1 MSQKTASPERHEFQA
16 EVKQVLDIV
25 VHSLYTDKE
34 IFVRE
39 LISNASD
46 ATEKLR
52 HTQITEKEIFDADLD
67 LEIQVTSDAEAGT
80 ITICDS
86 GIGMTRSELIENLGT
101 IAHSGSKQFLNA
113 LKESGERNENLIG
126 QFGVGFYSAF
136 MVADKVD
143 VYTRNWQNDGES
155 LHWSSDGSG
164 AYEIAVIENER
175 RGTRILLHLKEE
187 YKEFA
192 KKDRLEGI
200 IKNYSAFVQFPIK
213 VEGEELN
220 TVQAIWLK
228 NKSDITHEEYK
239 EFYKFQ
245 ANAYDEPR
253 FWLHFSAD
261 APLEINTLLYAPTEN
276 MEGFG
281 FGRMEPGV
289 SLYCRKVLID
299 SDPKNLLPDWLRF
312 VRGVVDSADLP
323 LNISRESMQDSTLIQ
338 KLNKVITKRFLKL
351 LEEKAKKEPEVYD
364 DFWGKFGLFLKE
376 GVTTDFT
383 HRDQLLKLLRY
394 ESSYT
399 EEGKTTS
406 LADYLSR
413 ATDGQK
419 EIFYLSGT
427 SRAAIESGPY
437 LEAFKGRN
445 IEVLFMFEP
454 VDEFVM
460 NHARS
465 FEEKSFVSA
474 DSDEIDLDAI
484 APETDTDKE
493 AALDSAASDSLCTF
507 IKEKLGD
514 QVSEV
519 TASER
524 LVSSPAMIVSGDK
537 MMTAQMRK
545 MMKAMQQDGGMMGGE
560 PPAKLQ
566 INPRHPLVKN
576 LSNLSTSDNELAS
589 IISLQILDNA
599 RLAAG
604 LLEDSSIMVQRNY
617 DILEKLSVGTAAKKK
632 VAKKKVAKKKVAKKS
647 ASKKTTSKK
656 KDS

>member
-1 MSQKTASPERHEFQA
+1 MSTQAPERHEFQA

-46 ATEKLR
+46 ATEKFR
-52 HTQITEKEIFDADLD
+52 HTQITEKDVYDADLD
-67 LEIQVTSDAEAGT
+67 LEIQVTTDEEKGE
-80 ITICDS
+80 ITIRDF
-86 GIGMTRSELIENLGT
+86 GIGMTREELIENLGT
-101 IAHSGSKQFLNA
+101 IAHSGSKAFLNA
-113 LKESGERNENLIG
+113 LKEGGEKNENLIG

-143 VYTRNWQNDGES
+143 VFTRSWQPEGEC

-164 AYEIAVIENER
+164 AYEIEPVEGER
-175 RGTRILLHLKEE
+175 RGTRIVIHLKDE

-192 KKDRLEGI
+192 KKDRLESI

-213 VEGEELN
+213 VEGEKLN
-220 TVQAIWLK
+220 TVGALWLK
-228 NKSDITHEEYK
+228 NKNDISDEEYK

-245 ANAYDEPR
+245 ANAFDEPR

-261 APLEINTLLYAPTEN
+261 APLEINALLFAPTEN

-299 SDPKNLLPDWLRF
+299 SDPKNLLPEWLRF

-323 LNISRESMQDSTLIQ
+323 LNISRESMQDSSLIQ
-338 KLNKVITKRFLKL
+338 KLNKVLTKRFLKL
-351 LEEKAKKEPEVYD
+351 LEEKAGKEPEVYH
-364 DFWGKFGLFLKE
+364 DFWDKFGLFLKE

-383 HRDQLLKLLRY
+383 HRDQLLKLLRF

-399 EEGKTTS
+399 EAGKTTS

-413 ATDGQK
+413 APEAQK
-419 EIFYLSGT
+419 EIYYLSGAG
-427 SRAAIESGPY
+427 RKAIESGPY
-437 LEAFKGRN
+437 LEAFKARN
-445 IEVLFMFEP
+445 IEVLYLYEP

-460 NHARS
+460 NHARQ
-465 FEEKSFVSA
+465 FEEKHFVSA

-484 APETDTDKE
+484 APEAGTEKAE
-493 AALDSAASDSLCTF
+493 ALEKDASDALCSF
-507 IKEKLGD
+507 LKEQLGD
-514 QVSEV
+514 AVSEV
-519 TASER
+519 SASDR
-524 LVSSPAMIVSGDK
+524 LVGSPAMIVNADK
-537 MMTAQMRK
+537 MMTAQMRR
-545 MMKAMQQDGGMMGGE
+545 MMKAMQQQSGMDAGE
-560 PPAKLQ
+560 PPVKLQ

-576 LSNLSTSDNELAS
+576 LAGLREGESELAGL
-589 IISLQILDNA
+589 ISHQILDNA

-604 LLEDSSIMVQRNY
+604 LLEDPSDMVKRDYQ
-617 DILEKLSVGTAAKKK
+617 ILEKLS
-632 VAKKKVAKKKVAKKS
+632 S
-647 ASKKTTSKK
+647 R
-656 KDS
+656 

>member
-1 MSQKTASPERHEFQA
+1 MSTHAPERHEFQA

-52 HTQITEKEIFDADLD
+52 HTQITEKEIFDKDLD
-67 LEIQVTSDAEAGT
+67 LEIQVTSDEEAGT
-80 ITICDS
+80 ITIKDF
-86 GIGMTRSELIENLGT
+86 GIGMTHGELIENLGT

-126 QFGVGFYSAF
+126 QFGVGFYSVF
-136 MVADKVD
+136 MVAEKVD
-143 VYTRNWQNDGES
+143 VYTRTWQNEGEC
-155 LHWSSDGSG
+155 LRWSSDGSG
-164 AYEIAVIENER
+164 AYEIEQVEGER
-175 RGTRILLHLKEE
+175 RGTRIVIQLKDE

-192 KKDRLEGI
+192 KKDHVESIL
-200 IKNYSAFVQFPIK
+200 KKYSAFVQFPVK

-220 TVQAIWLK
+220 TIGAIWLK
-228 NKSDITHEEYK
+228 NKNDITEDEYK

-245 ANAYDEPR
+245 ANAFDDPR

-261 APLEINTLLYAPTEN
+261 APLEINALLFAPTEN

-289 SLYCRKVLID
+289 ALYCRKVLID
-299 SDPKNLLPDWLRF
+299 SEPKNLLPDWLRF

-338 KLNKVITKRFLKL
+338 KLNKVLTKRFLKL

-364 DFWGKFGLFLKE
+364 DFWAKFGLFLKE

-383 HRDQLLKLLRY
+383 HRDQLLKLMRY

-399 EEGKTTS
+399 ETGKTTS

-413 ATDGQK
+413 APEGQK
-419 EIFYLSGT
+419 EIYYISGP

-437 LEAFKGRN
+437 LEAFKARN
-445 IEVLFMFEP
+445 IEVLYMFEA

-460 NHARS
+460 NHARQ
-465 FEEKSFVSA
+465 FEEKNFVSA

-484 APETDTDKE
+484 APETEIDKPE
-493 AALDSAASDSLCTF
+493 ALDATSSEGLCTF

-514 QVSEV
+514 EVSEV
-519 TASER
+519 SASER
-524 LVSSPAMIVSGDK
+524 LVGSPAMIVNADK

-545 MMKAMQQDGGMMGGE
+545 MMKAMQQDGGMMGAE
-560 PPAKLQ
+560 PPVKLQ

-576 LSNLSTSDNELAS
+576 LSTLRESDGELAS
-589 IISLQILDNA
+589 LISSQILDNA
-599 RLAAG
+599 RVAAG
-604 LLEDSSIMVQRNY
+604 LLEDPSSMVQRNY
-617 DILEKLSVGTAAKKK
+617 EILEKLSAK
-632 VAKKKVAKKKVAKKS
+632 
-647 ASKKTTSKK
+647 
-656 KDS
+656 

>member
-1 MSQKTASPERHEFQA
+1 MSTQAPERHEFQA

-52 HTQITEKEIFDADLD
+52 HTQITEKDIFDADLD
-67 LEIQVTSDAEAGT
+67 LEIQVSSDEEAGT
-80 ITICDS
+80 ITIKDF
-86 GIGMTRSELIENLGT
+86 GIGMTHDELIENLGT

-126 QFGVGFYSAF
+126 QFGVGFYSVF
-136 MVADKVD
+136 MVADSVK
-143 VYTRNWQNDGES
+143 VYTRSWKTEGES
-155 LHWSSDGSG
+155 LCWSSDGSG
-164 AYEIAVIENER
+164 AYEIEQVEGER
-175 RGTRILLHLKEE
+175 RGTRIVINLKDE

-192 KKDRLEGI
+192 KKDRIEGI
-200 IKNYSAFVQFPIK
+200 IKNYSAFVQFPVK
-213 VEGEELN
+213 VDGDELT

-228 NKSDITHEEYK
+228 NKNDVTEEEYK

-245 ANAYDEPR
+245 ANAFDEPR

-261 APLEINTLLYAPTEN
+261 APLEINTLLFAPTEN

-299 SDPKNLLPDWLRF
+299 SEPKNLLPDWLRF

-364 DFWGKFGLFLKE
+364 DFWAKFGLFLKE

-413 ATDGQK
+413 APEGQK
-419 EIFYLSGT
+419 EIYYLSGP
-427 SRAAIESGPY
+427 SREAIESGPY
-437 LEAFKGRN
+437 LEAFKARN
-445 IEVLFMFEP
+445 IEVLYMYEP

-460 NHARS
+460 NHARQ
-465 FEEKSFVSA
+465 FDEKNFVSA

-484 APETDTDKE
+484 APETDTDKAE
-493 AALDSAASDSLCTF
+493 ALDKDASESLCGF
-507 IKEKLGD
+507 IKEKLSD
-514 QVSEV
+514 EVSEV
-519 TASER
+519 SISER
-524 LVSSPAMIVSGDK
+524 LVGSPAMIVNGDK

-560 PPAKLQ
+560 PPVKLQ

-576 LSNLSTSDNELAS
+576 LASLRDSDGELAGL
-589 IISLQILDNA
+589 ISQQVLDNA
-599 RLAAG
+599 RMAAG
-604 LLEDSSIMVQRNY
+604 LLEDPSKMVARNY
-617 DILEKLSVGTAAKKK
+617 EILEKLSAK
-632 VAKKKVAKKKVAKKS
+632 
-647 ASKKTTSKK
+647 
-656 KDS
+656 